1 MPNKGCCRIS
11 SLGLGKQ
18 LPEGIQIHQRGYLD
32 FPGDTVTKA
41 IQNMSRTEVSNH
53 LPRAENTK
61 PKLLFLAHP
70 FPPAHIIG
78 AVRTWNIAKHLSRL
92 GWEVTVVTPHPSLR
106 ADVDDSGSVEANIER
121 EGIKII
127 HTGHNW
133 RYLYPT
139 ALRTSSNPF
148 ARLGRAAARILAK
161 RLGLDAGV
169 GWIGPAMR
177 SSAQL
182 TPGDVDVILAS
193 GSPYASFEL
202 ASRLAH
208 RLKAPYVLDY
218 RDPWTGRRNSVIARR
233 VKRKEEALLKG
244 AAVAIAVSSSWA
256 RVLTEYFSLGSKVHA
271 ITNGYDPEEIAK
283 VKPQG
288 FDHFAIV
295 YAGVFYPPRRVVTPL
310 MAALSHLKN
319 SQKQWYFHYYGRH
332 QAHVIE
338 EANRFGVRDRV
349 VLHGFV
355 PRQECLSA
363 IRGASVALAINPAVK
378 NPTPHELGWI
388 PGKLF
393 ELVGLRT
400 PILFL
405 GSPLCDAAD
414 IVRGARNSG
423 VFAPEDTQGIASFLD
438 DLMYS
443 KPNLGSGCRFHSWP
457 QLAIKLDR
465 VLRNAARLSQSRK
478 LPDYTAL
485 VSQGSR
491 AV

>member
-1 MPNKGCCRIS
+1 
-11 SLGLGKQ
+11 
-18 LPEGIQIHQRGYLD
+18 
-32 FPGDTVTKA
+32 
-41 IQNMSRTEVSNH
+41 MSRTEVTTD

-92 GWEVTVVTPHPSLR
+92 GWEVTVVTPRPSLR
-106 ADVDDSGSVEANIER
+106 ADVDDGGDVEANIER

-127 HTGHNW
+127 HTGHSW

-139 ALRTSSNPF
+139 ALKASSNPV
-148 ARLGRAAARILAK
+148 ARLGRAAARIAAK
-161 RLGLDAGV
+161 RLGQDAGV

-177 SSAQL
+177 SCAQL
-182 TPGDVDVILAS
+182 TPKDVDVILAS

-218 RDPWTGRRNSVIARR
+218 RDPWNSRPNSIIARR
-233 VKRKEEALLKG
+233 VKRKEEALLLG
-244 AAVAIAVSSSWA
+244 AAAAIAVSSSWA

-271 ITNGYDPEEIAK
+271 ITNGYDPEEMAQ
-283 VKPQG
+283 VKPQR

-295 YAGVFYPPRRVVTPL
+295 YAGIFYPPRRVATPL
-310 MAALSHLKN
+310 MAALSQLKV
-319 SQKQWYFHYYGRH
+319 SGKAWYFHYYGRH
-332 QAHVIE
+332 QAHVME
-338 EANRFGVRDRV
+338 EANRFGLSDRV

-363 IRGASVALAINPAVK
+363 IRGASVALAINPSVK
-378 NPTPHELGWI
+378 NPTPGELGWI

-400 PILFL
+400 PVLFL

-414 IVRGARNSG
+414 IVRSAGNSE
-423 VFAPEDTQGIASFLD
+423 VFAPEDTQGIAAFLA
-438 DLMYS
+438 DLMDS
-443 KPNLGSGCRFHSWP
+443 KPNLGSGCRSHAWP
-457 QLAIKLDR
+457 QLALKLDR
-465 VLRNAARLSQSRK
+465 VLRNAARLPQSGK
-478 LPDYTAL
+478 LPDCTKHLGEGA
-485 VSQGSR
+485 R